1 MIFRRRRQQDKAKN
15 PIPDKTRVQSTKRG
29 LRVLLQP
36 LSDGREAERIIKVI
50 GDQYEVARRGE
61 VVEVIVDDVRF
72 PDEAVVRLAL
82 LMDDIEPDWQS
93 VISWPRTKS

>member
-1 MIFRRRRQQDKAKN
+1 
-15 PIPDKTRVQSTKRG
+15 
-29 LRVLLQP
+29 VLLQL
-36 LSDGREAERIIKVI
+36 LSDGSEAEQIIKVI
-50 GDQYEVARRGE
+50 GDQYEVVRNGD

-82 LMDDIEPDWQS
+82 LLDDIEPDWQS

>member
-1 MIFRRRRQQDKAKN
+1 
-15 PIPDKTRVQSTKRG
+15 
-29 LRVLLQP
+29 VLLQL
-36 LSDGREAERIIKVI
+36 LSEGSEAEQIIKVI
-50 GDQYEVARRGE
+50 GDQYEVVRNGD

-82 LMDDIEPDWQS
+82 LLDDIEPDWQS

>member
-1 MIFRRRRQQDKAKN
+1 M
-15 PIPDKTRVQSTKRG
+15 
-29 LRVLLQP
+29 LLQL
-36 LSDGREAERIIKVI
+36 LSDGSEAEQIIKVI
-50 GDQYEVARRGE
+50 GDQYEVVRNGD

-82 LMDDIEPDWQS
+82 LLDDIEPDWQS

>member
-1 MIFRRRRQQDKAKN
+1 MIFRRRRQRDEVTN
-15 PIPDKTRVQSTKRG
+15 LIPGRARVQSAKHG
-29 LRVLLQP
+29 LRVLLQL
-36 LSDGREAERIIKVI
+36 LSDGSEAEQIIKVI
-50 GDQYEVARRGE
+50 GDQYEVVRNGD

-82 LMDDIEPDWQS
+82 LLDDIEPDWQS